1 MTERRITVNEVLRFM
16 HHDMMN
22 QLQLVKINL
31 DLNRIEDVEEA
42 VQKMATHSQNFFNIN
57 RLCIPQTTEWLH
69 TVAWRY
75 PALQVSVTCT
85 IEDVAKLEWDEPLEH
100 LLEQSVQ
107 QIVEGID
114 PLVEQRLSLNVFS
127 SKTDFEITFDYE
139 GSSSATPN
147 LELTNAELLLE
158 DASFSQSNWHYCI
171 YAHKEG
177 I

>member
-16 HHDMMN
+16 HHDTMN
-22 QLQLVKINL
+22 QLQLVKMNL
-31 DLNRIEDVEEA
+31 DLNRIEEA
-42 VQKMATHSQNFFNIN
+42 EAAIQQMAAHSQNFFNIN
-57 RLCIPQTTEWLH
+57 RLCIPQTAEWLH
-69 TVAWRY
+69 TVGWRY
-75 PALQVSVTCT
+75 PALNISVICT
-85 IEDVAKLEWDEPLEH
+85 VEDVAKLEWDEPLKH

-139 GSSSATPN
+139 GSSSATPKI
-147 LELTNAELLLE
+147 ELTHAELLLE
-158 DASFSQSNWHYCI
+158 DATFSERNWHYCI